1 MEAVAIVTML
11 AVLQVFFF
19 AAMVGKA
26 RVATGLKAPA
36 CDGAPEFQRA
46 NRVHLN
52 TVEQFVLVMPS
63 MWVFAT
69 YVHALAAAGLGLLY
83 LIGRFVYRAAYM
95 SDPGR
100 RGPGFLMGV
109 IALAVLAVG
118 GIIGAGMDLANI

>member
-26 RVATGLKAPA
+26 RAATGLKAPD

-52 TVEQFVLVMPS
+52 TIEQFVLVVPA
-63 MWVFAT
+63 MWVFAM

-83 LIGRFVYRAAYM
+83 LVGRFVYRSAYM
-95 SDPGR
+95 SDPAK

-109 IALAVLAVG
+109 IALAVLAIG
-118 GIIGAGMDLANI
+118 GIVGAGMDLLSL